1 MSYSMLVHI
10 CPQLGVRFLADNN
23 SWNENGTPNL
33 ITVGQMLRALSQLAS
48 DDIFAQPRSV
58 LFQFA

>member
-1 MSYSMLVHI
+1 MSCSMLVHI
-10 CPQLGVRFLADNN
+10 CPQLVVRFLADDN

-48 DDIFAQPRSV
+48 DDIFAQPYGA
-58 LFQFA
+58 LIQFA